1 MEMRTQVIRSVSVL
15 TLDERI
21 RSSFFVTFVIAEI
34 INGRFASVQCSK
46 YSSSTVSSIVIL
58 IHIDTVLIS
67 HIIMITASG

>member
-1 MEMRTQVIRSVSVL
+1 MIRSVSVL

-58 IHIDTVLIS
+58 IQY
-67 HIIMITASG
+67 